1 MTVSSPHDAV
11 AEALENIR
19 VWNPLVN
26 AMLTV
31 TADTVQTADGPLA
44 GVPVAYK
51 DCIDVAGVRST
62 YGNMRF
68 KTHIAEADAEVV
80 RRLKAAG
87 TISVGKVNL
96 AEFCYGGTGENA
108 HFGAALNPW
117 DPSRITGGSSSGTAA
132 AVAAGMCRIGIG
144 TDTGGSVR
152 IPAALCGVVGLR
164 PTVGRIS
171 NRGVQALSVALDT
184 VGPMAYA
191 VEDVARAFAVMTG
204 YDPEDPNSADRPVDD
219 VLGPLTAGAGGVRIG
234 LPRNFYFENLQPAVE
249 RRVRDAVKALEAA
262 GARLVDITIPR
273 AEEAQARLMG
283 TVMAADAA
291 DVHRAAM
298 EHQPE
303 TFGEEVLRRLK
314 LGIGPTAQDYAGA
327 LRWMGA
333 WKVEWRRLFG
343 QVDTILTPTTPI
355 TAPRLANSAD
365 MIEGTRQI
373 ARFTYGVSALAL
385 PGLSVPVGFDDDGL
399 PIGMQ
404 LVAPWFGEAMLFR
417 LGAAYQARTEFH
429 RTRPTLPTRR

>member
-152 IPAALCGVVGLR
+152 IPAAICGVVGLK
-164 PTVGRIS
+164 PGRGLVS
-171 NRGVQALSVALDT
+171 LRGVHPLSPALDT
-184 VGPMAYA
+184 VGALA
-191 VEDVARAFAVMTG
+191 RDVATAARMLGVISGPDGAEAERPPFDAEAALATGVEGLRLAAIPPEHLGGIDPEVARLYLAALDRLREAGLAVIMATPPRAIGESFAPNGVLMAAEGWRIWKDRVERHRAVMDPWIVRRLETG
-204 YDPEDPNSADRPVDD
+204 RTIPDGQ
-219 VLGPLTAGAGGVRIG
+219 LAGAHAQRIKDQAEFHAWFEAYDG
-234 LPRNFYFENLQPAVE
+234 L
-249 RRVRDAVKALEAA
+249 
-262 GARLVDITIPR
+262 
-273 AEEAQARLMG
+273 
-283 TVMAADAA
+283 
-291 DVHRAAM
+291 
-298 EHQPE
+298 
-303 TFGEEVLRRLK
+303 
-314 LGIGPTAQDYAGA
+314 
-327 LRWMGA
+327 
-333 WKVEWRRLFG
+333 
-343 QVDTILTPTTPI
+343 LTPTCPLA
-355 TAPRLANSAD
+355 APPLDEIDETTSPLSRLTRAANYFD
-365 MIEGTRQI
+365 
-373 ARFTYGVSALAL
+373 L
-385 PGLSVPVGFDDDGL
+385 PGISVPMGLTDRGL
-399 PIGMQ
+399 PTGLQILGRARDEVTV
-404 LVAPWFGEAMLFR
+404 VA
-417 LGAAYQARTEFH
+417 LGAAFERVSGWNMKSPDVQQFGLAK
-429 RTRPTLPTRR
+429 